1 MTNRATGW
9 AAQKDQ
15 YAVPVMFNPYTGEP
29 RDVRD
34 VQSDPQGILIA
45 PPGRVEMLAAT
56 PPAQAADSVL
66 EDAARLDWLESNSQ
80 TNIERVRYLGA
91 TKSIYEVTPYDSAS
105 YDGETLRAAIDA
117 ARKQGGAI

>member
-66 EDAARLDWLESNSQ
+66 EDAARLEFAMRHGMPM
-80 TNIERVRYLGA
+80 ERDGQYRYHGFAALGWHP
-91 TKSIYEVTPYDSAS
+91 TKI
-105 YDGETLRAAIDA
+105 AAIDA
-117 ARKQGGAI
+117 ARKQGANHD